1 MLSNFGN
8 SPILSLLKSP
18 EMAEN
23 FELRDFYNEHSVTV
37 LADSIKAVYTD
48 FPIAEFKDFVLPPF
62 PDLGLLERANRI
74 TDGFEKFLP
83 SSFELTTNILIKNV
97 EETLK
102 VGRGTGVDSFLIFP
116 HAQYVARNGFDHF
129 DLSMKALN
137 AFTRKFTSEFAIRPF
152 IKKYP
157 ERTLAVLAEWT
168 KDPNEHVRRLVS
180 EGTRPLLP
188 WAIKLNEFAENPEPC
203 FQLLELLKKD
213 NARYVQKSIANHL
226 NDHSKKHPTRVVEIL
241 SRWQKEVKTKDMEW
255 IIKHALR
262 TLIKDGHPKAL
273 DLLGFGIPKGIELRN
288 FKIEPSKVIFGD
300 GVNFAFDIVSNAK
313 SVANLVIDFKLYFKK
328 SNGTLA
334 PKVFKLTTAKLD
346 PGASLTIQKFHP
358 IRPITTRKY
367 YPGEQQLSIQINGK
381 EFEKLSF
388 DLLMKN

>member
-1 MLSNFGN
+1 M
-8 SPILSLLKSP
+8 
-18 EMAEN
+18 
-23 FELRDFYNEHSVTV
+23 
-37 LADSIKAVYTD
+37 
-48 FPIAEFKDFVLPPF
+48 
-62 PDLGLLERANRI
+62 ERANRI
-74 TDGFEKFLP
+74 TDAFEKFLP
-83 SSFELTTNILIKNV
+83 PSFEVTTNILIKNV

-116 HAQYVARNGFDHF
+116 HAQYVARNGLENF

-137 AFTRKFTSEFAIRPF
+137 TFTKKFTSEFAIRPF

-157 ERTLAVLAEWT
+157 EKTLAVLAEWT
-168 KDPNEHVRRLVS
+168 KDSNEHVRRLVS

-203 FQLLELLKKD
+203 FQLLELLKNDK
-213 NARYVQKSIANHL
+213 AKYVQKSIANHL
-226 NDHSKKHPTRVVEIL
+226 NDHSKKHPEKVVEIL
-241 SRWQKEVKTKDMEW
+241 SRWQKEVKTRDMEW

-262 TLIKDGHPKAL
+262 TLIKEGHPDAL

-288 FKIEPSKVIFGD
+288 FKVEPAKVIFGE
-300 GVNFAFDIVSNAK
+300 GVNFSFDIVSNAK

-334 PKVFKLTTAKLD
+334 PKVFKLTTSKLD

-388 DLLMKN
+388 ELVMGN